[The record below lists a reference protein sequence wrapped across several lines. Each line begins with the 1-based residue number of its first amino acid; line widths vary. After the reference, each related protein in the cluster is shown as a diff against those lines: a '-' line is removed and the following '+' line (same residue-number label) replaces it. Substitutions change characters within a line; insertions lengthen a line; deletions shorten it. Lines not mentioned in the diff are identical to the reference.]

1 MQTSE
6 GSAGA
11 GSAAR
16 ESAGQVGFLTQ
27 VALLLWKNLLQQKR
41 SVKVTVAEIIIPLL
55 GAVIMLVIRQ
65 VTTIITLCVCECA
78 CVRVCERACV
88 CVRTNV

>member
-16 ESAGQVGFLTQ
+16 KSAGQVGFLTQ

-65 VTTIITLCVCECA
+65 VTAIITLCV
-78 CVRVCERACV
+78 RACMRVSV
-88 CVRTNV
+88 CV